1 MPVATTVGETT
12 TVHET
17 TRARE
22 TAATDG
28 SVTVRETSAADGSTS
43 GREAGKGNGST
54 SGHET
59 ATGDRPATRYE
70 AATAHAST
78 LAARRIAALGDR
90 ARVCGLYDALGAP
103 LYHDLATYDDPETRA
118 LLTAVRTTPGPVLD
132 LAAGS
137 GRFTLP
143 LLAIGREVTALDLS
157 TDMLALLRTALDRA
171 PASMRER
178 CTVVRGDMSRFALG
192 QRFPRILLGTTS
204 LSLLDEDGRAG
215 LYRGVL
221 AHLAEGGR
229 FLLTVLE
236 RGDCDAPDETAV
248 RVTGAGGTV
257 YELYEHW
264 PAGADSRT
272 VTLLPADPP
281 RGDSPVTVCT
291 DRVAVLDLPRL
302 EEELAASG
310 LTITSRQLLSP
321 PGERHRVTL
330 LTTEASR

>member
-1 MPVATTVGETT
+1 MPLTTTEETT
-12 TVHET
+12 TSDEITTADGPATSDEITTAGGPATGHEIT
-17 TRARE
+17 TSDEITTADGPATSDEITMDHATATDHATTTVRAR
-22 TAATDG
+22 
-28 SVTVRETSAADGSTS
+28 
-43 GREAGKGNGST
+43 
-54 SGHET
+54 
-59 ATGDRPATRYE
+59 
-70 AATAHAST
+70 T
-78 LAARRIAALGDR
+78 LAARRIAELGDR

-143 LLAIGREVTALDLS
+143 LLAIGRQVTALDLS

-171 PASMRER
+171 PASMRAR

-192 QRFPRILLGTTS
+192 QRFPHILLGTTS

-215 LYRGVL
+215 LYRSVL

-236 RGDCDAPDETAV
+236 RGDSDGPDETAV

-264 PAGADSRT
+264 PAGADSRS

-281 RGDSPVTVCT
+281 QDDSPVTVCT

-302 EEELAASG
+302 EEELTASG

>member
-1 MPVATTVGETT
+1 MSAPAMPLTT
-12 TVHET
+12 
-17 TRARE
+17 
-22 TAATDG
+22 TAAT
-28 SVTVRETSAADGSTS
+28 T
-43 GREAGKGNGST
+43 
-54 SGHET
+54 T
-59 ATGDRPATRYE
+59 AE
-70 AATAHAST
+70 AATT
-78 LAARRIAALGDR
+78 TEGGVLAARRKAELGGR

-103 LYHDLATYDDPETRA
+103 VYHDLATYDDPETRA
-118 LLTAVRTTPGPVLD
+118 LLTAVRTTPGPLLD

-143 LLAIGREVTALDLS
+143 LLATGREVTALDLS
-157 TDMLALLRTALDRA
+157 TDMLALLRTQLDRA
-171 PASMRER
+171 PASMRAR
-178 CTVVRGDMSRFALG
+178 CTVVQGDMSRFALG
-192 QRFPRILLGTTS
+192 RTFPHILLGTTS

-215 LYRGVL
+215 LYRSVL

-236 RGDCDAPDETAV
+236 RGDADGPDETVV
-248 RVTGAGGTV
+248 RATGAGGTV

-272 VTLLPADPP
+272 VTLFPADPP
-281 RGDSPVTVCT
+281 QDDSPVIVCT

-310 LTITSRQLLSP
+310 LTVTSRRLLSP
-321 PGERHRVTL
+321 PDERHRVTL

>member
-1 MPVATTVGETT
+1 MPLTTTEATKPGATKPGATTIEATTIEATTIEATTIEATT
-12 TVHET
+12 TG
-17 TRARE
+17 AM
-22 TAATDG
+22 
-28 SVTVRETSAADGSTS
+28 S
-43 GREAGKGNGST
+43 GRGAANGHDGTTTAGT
-54 SGHET
+54 
-59 ATGDRPATRYE
+59 PA
-70 AATAHAST
+70 
-78 LAARRIAALGDR
+78 LAARRIAELGDR

-143 LLAIGREVTALDLS
+143 LLATGRQVTALDLS
-157 TDMLALLRTALDRA
+157 ADMLALLRTALDRA
-171 PASMRER
+171 PVSMRER

-192 QRFPRILLGTTS
+192 RKFPHILLGTTS

-215 LYRGVL
+215 LYRSVL

-236 RGDCDAPDETAV
+236 RGDCDGPDETAV

-281 RGDSPVTVCT
+281 RDDSPVTVCT

-302 EEELAASG
+302 ERELTASG
-310 LTITSRQLLSP
+310 LTITSRRLLSP

-330 LTTEASR
+330 LTTEAAR